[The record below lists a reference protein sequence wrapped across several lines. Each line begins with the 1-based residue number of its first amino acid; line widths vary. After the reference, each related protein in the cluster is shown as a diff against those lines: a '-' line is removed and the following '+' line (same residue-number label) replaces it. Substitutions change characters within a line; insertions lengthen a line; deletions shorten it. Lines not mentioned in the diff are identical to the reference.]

1 MRKLRQAVDAH
12 NKLMASARD
21 GNGIDRHLFGLWC
34 AAYEADMNIPEL
46 YDDPLYKK
54 RLVGGV
60 FHIQRLIKNELSS
73 GGGGN
78 FVLSTSTLG
87 YSINNGFV
95 APMVKDGY
103 GLFYTMTSET

>member
-34 AAYEADMNIPEL
+34 AAYEADMDIPEL

-54 RLVGGV
+54 R
-60 FHIQRLIKNELSS
+60 
-73 GGGGN
+73 
-78 FVLSTSTLG
+78 
-87 YSINNGFV
+87 
-95 APMVKDGY
+95 
-103 GLFYTMTSET
+103 